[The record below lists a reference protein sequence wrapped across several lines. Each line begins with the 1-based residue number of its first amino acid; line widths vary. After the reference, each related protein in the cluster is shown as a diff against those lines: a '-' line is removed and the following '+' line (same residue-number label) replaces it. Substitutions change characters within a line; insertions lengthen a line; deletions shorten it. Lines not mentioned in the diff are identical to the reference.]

1 MTPETMPG
9 AEFLQPDKLFDHHR
23 QQLSAMM
30 DGALAPDQARFLLRR
45 LQHDTDLTA
54 CWERWQ
60 LCGDVLRG
68 HADALLPRDFA
79 QRVATAIAAEAV
91 LATPATAI
99 GRPRWL
105 RWGGGAALAASVA
118 VAALLVL
125 RQTPHAGQ
133 EAASDPSRVVVAAP
147 SMDPTDAAMPSTATP
162 TATEQTAATLAT
174 AVTVAEVP
182 RSTTPRRSRG
192 QGQRPALRN
201 AARAGEIAA
210 AEATGA
216 DPFAIDTAAPGRPW
230 PRAILPEA
238 VASGGFTVGLGGSAA
253 APSFYPFEPRVPVE
267 DAPAE
272 ASPDAIADDPAPR

>member
-9 AEFLQPDKLFDHHR
+9 AEFLQPDKLFVHHR

-60 LCGDVLRG
+60 LAGDVLRG

-79 QRVATAIAAEAV
+79 QRVATAIAADAV
-91 LATPATAI
+91 LVAPAAAI

-105 RWGGGAALAASVA
+105 RLSGGAALAASVA

-125 RQTPHAGQ
+125 RQPPDAGQ
-133 EAASDPSRVVVAAP
+133 GFASDPSRVVVAAP
-147 SMDPTDAAMPSTATP
+147 STPEPTEAATPSTR
-162 TATEQTAATLAT
+162 TAAKQTAATLAT
-174 AVTVAEVP
+174 AVVVAEVP
-182 RSTTPRRSRG
+182 RRTTPRSSRG
-192 QGQRPALRN
+192 QGQRAALRN
-201 AARAGEIAA
+201 AARAGEIAV
-210 AEATGA
+210 AEATGT
-216 DPFAIDTAAPGRPW
+216 DPFAIDTTAPGRPW
-230 PRAILPEA
+230 PRASLPDA
-238 VASGGFTVGLGGSAA
+238 AASGGFTVGLGSSAA
-253 APSFYPFEPRVPVE
+253 TPSFYPFEPRVPAE

-272 ASPDAIADDPAPR
+272 ASPDATADDPTPR

>member
-79 QRVATAIAAEAV
+79 QRVATAIAAEAA
-91 LATPATAI
+91 LAAPATAI

-105 RWGGGAALAASVA
+105 RWGGGVALAASVA

-125 RQTPHAGQ
+125 RQTPNAGQ
-133 EAASDPSRVVVAAP
+133 GAATDPSRVVVAVP
-147 SMDPTDAAMPSTATP
+147 SVPGPTVAAMPSTP
-162 TATEQTAATLAT
+162 TAAEQTAATLAS
-174 AVTVAEVP
+174 AVAVAEVP
-182 RSTTPRRSRG
+182 RRTTPRRSRG
-192 QGQRPALRN
+192 QGERAALRN
-201 AARAGEIAA
+201 AARVGEIAA
-210 AEATGA
+210 ADASGA
-216 DPFAIDTAAPGRPW
+216 DPFAIDTTAPGRPW
-230 PRAILPEA
+230 PRAILPA
-238 VASGGFTVGLGGSAA
+238 TAASGGFTVGLGSSAV
-253 APSFYPFEPRVPVE
+253 APSFYPFEPRVPAE
-267 DAPAE
+267 DAPSE